1 MDPVLLDQ
9 ESDLLR
15 VILSAPIMY
24 LTIVLLI
31 RISGKRST
39 SQMNNFDW
47 IVTVAIGS
55 LAASG
60 IVLKGVT
67 VLESIG
73 GIATLLLLQWTLT
86 KSILHSRFVSRLV
99 KAEPVILLQNGEF
112 RDKAMLTERVTK
124 REVMSALR
132 ENGLVDPDDAQWV
145 ILETD
150 ASMSVIPRVS
160 KKVSRAR
167 AVDFI
172 DGIEGIPQ
180 AERASTS

>member
-1 MDPVLLDQ
+1 MDPILLDQ
-9 ESDLLR
+9 QSDLVR
-15 VILSAPIMY
+15 VIISAPIMY
-24 LTIVLLI
+24 LTIVFLI
-31 RISGKRST
+31 RITGKRST

-47 IVTVAIGS
+47 IVTVAVGS

-67 VLESIG
+67 VLESIA
-73 GIATLLLLQWTLT
+73 GIATLLLLQWILT
-86 KSILHSRFVSRLV
+86 KSVLHNRWVSKLV
-99 KAEPVILLQNGEF
+99 KAEPVVLVENGEF
-112 RDKAMLTERVTK
+112 REKAMLSERVTK

-150 ASMSVIPRVS
+150 ASMSVIPRFSESV
-160 KKVSRAR
+160 KRAR

-172 DGIEGIPQ
+172 DGIQQVPQ
-180 AERASTS
+180 AERSTTS

>member
-9 ESDLLR
+9 QSDLAR

-73 GIATLLLLQWTLT
+73 GIATLLLLQWILT
-86 KSILHSRFVSRLV
+86 KSVLHSRFVSRLV
-99 KAEPVILLQNGEF
+99 KAEPVVLVEKGEF
-112 RDKAMLTERVTK
+112 REKAMRSERITK

-132 ENGLVDPDDAQWV
+132 DNGLVDPDDAQWV

-150 ASMSVIPRVS
+150 ASMSVIPRFSRAVE
-160 KKVSRAR
+160 RAR

-172 DGIEGIPQ
+172 EGIKSVPQ
-180 AERASTS
+180 AERASVS